1 MKKNEL
7 VIVGDG
13 QFAEVACEYFETDSK
28 FKVVAFAVEQ
38 AFYKKKRLQN
48 LPIINLDE
56 IEKFYPVEQVKIFC
70 AVGYGGLNTHR
81 ERLIKIIKKKNYQ
94 LASYISKKANISKSV
109 SLGEHLFIFEN
120 NVIQP
125 FSEIQ
130 ENVILWSG
138 NHIGHHTT
146 IHKNVFI
153 TSHVVVSGATEVK
166 RNCFLG
172 VNSAISNNLTIE
184 KFNWVGPGVTLQ
196 KSTKPFEMWKIKS
209 DFSLRVDSKK
219 FFKLNHLEE

>member
-1 MKKNEL
+1 
-7 VIVGDG
+7 
-13 QFAEVACEYFETDSK
+13 
-28 FKVVAFAVEQ
+28 VVAFAVEQ
-38 AFYKKKRLQN
+38 AFYKQKRLQN
-48 LPIINLDE
+48 LPIIKLEE
-56 IEKFYPVEQVKIFC
+56 IEKFYPVGRVKIFC
-70 AVGYGGLNTHR
+70 AVGYGALNTRR
-81 ERLIKIIKKKNYQ
+81 ERLIKIVKEKNYQ
-94 LASYISKKANISKSV
+94 LASYISKQANISKSAF
-109 SLGEHLFIFEN
+109 LGEHLFIFEN

-153 TSHVVVSGATEVK
+153 TSHVVVSGATEIK

-172 VNSAISNNLTIE
+172 VNSAISNNLIIE
-184 KFNWVGPGVTLQ
+184 KFNWVGPGVILQ
-196 KSTKPFEMWKIKS
+196 KSTEPYEMWKIKS

-219 FFKLNHLEE
+219 IFNLKHLQE